1 MIDINIDPVLLRLG
15 PLVITWHGFFT
26 AVGVLAGIWLTTR
39 LAVERGFTEDDIM
52 SVALWSVVGG
62 IVGARLLH
70 VIDAWEVYARDPLA
84 ILRVNEGGLAIW
96 GSIIGG
102 PIGGA
107 IYARWRGLSVS
118 RLLDLGGLG
127 LILGMAI
134 GRLGDIVNGEHRGT
148 AATVPWSVRYTN
160 PNTMAELDAP
170 VHLAVGYEIVWDTI
184 VLAVCA
190 WLLYRRVLPRDGMVF
205 WSMIALYSAGRFV
218 VQFFRLDQPFVWGL
232 SQAQFLSLV
241 GVTVAV
247 WILVYM
253 AASARRAPGS
263 AADDDDL
270 ADEDLAAETNAVAA
284 GRPAKAGAPSVARRP
299 DDELSS

>member
-26 AVGVLAGIWLTTR
+26 AVGVLAGIWFTTR

-70 VIDAWEVYARDPLA
+70 VIDAWDFYLRDPLA

-107 IYARWRGLSVS
+107 IYARWRRFSVS

-134 GRLGDIVNGEHRGT
+134 GRLGDVVNGEHHGT
-148 AATVPWSVRYTN
+148 DATVPWAVRYTHPQTLGDLN
-160 PNTMAELDAP
+160 VP
-170 VHLAVGYEIVWDTI
+170 VHLAVGYELIWDIIVMSLCT
-184 VLAVCA
+184 

-218 VQFFRLDQPFVWGL
+218 VQFFRLDQPFMFGL
-232 SQAQFLSLV
+232 SQAQLLAFLMGAL
-241 GVTVAV
+241 AV
-247 WILVYM
+247 WVLVYM
-253 AASARRAPGS
+253 AASARRSPRARVN
-263 AADDDDL
+263 ADAMD
-270 ADEDLAAETNAVAA
+270 DEDLAAETNAVAA
-284 GRPAKAGAPSVARRP
+284 GRAPRAGASSNRPGSDAKPS
-299 DDELSS
+299 